1 MTAHHAIEI
10 LLTRPITPGELG
22 HLRRGVA
29 VAANADRTR
38 LMTVHAGRSPR
49 RALHTLRRRLG
60 TQLPIDVLTTH
71 YPDKHGQVLLNVALG
86 HRTNQLLRQAAA
98 ATGQRPRD
106 VLRERVTEA
115 VARDEQRRAQLLTAR
130 LEDLLAQY
138 TPEEVLACAAAG
150 LLHSRQRR
158 RTPPE
163 P

>member
-10 LLTRPITPGELG
+10 HLTRPITPGELG
-22 HLRRGVA
+22 HLRRGVS

-60 TQLPIDVLTTH
+60 AQLPIDVLTTH

-86 HRTNQLLRQAAA
+86 HRTNQLLCQAAA

-106 VLRERVTEA
+106 VLRERMTEA
-115 VARDEQRRAQLLTAR
+115 IARDEQRRAQLLTAR
-130 LEDLLAQY
+130 LEDLLAQH
-138 TPEEVLACAAAG
+138 TPEEVLACAAG
-150 LLHSRQRR
+150 LLHSRQRC

>member
-10 LLTRPITPGELG
+10 ILTRPITPGELG
-22 HLRRGVA
+22 HLRRGVS

-38 LMTVHAGRSPR
+38 LMTVHAHRNPR
-49 RALHTLRRRLG
+49 HALHTLRRRLG
-60 TQLPIDVLTTH
+60 TRLPIDVLTTH

-98 ATGQRPRD
+98 TTGQRPRD

-138 TPEEVLACAAAG
+138 TAEEVLACAAG

-158 RTPPE
+158 RTQPE

>member
-1 MTAHHAIEI
+1 M
-10 LLTRPITPGELG
+10 
-22 HLRRGVA
+22 
-29 VAANADRTR
+29 AANADRTR

-49 RALHTLRRRLG
+49 RALHTLRCQLDTR
-60 TQLPIDVLTTH
+60 LPIDVLSTH
-71 YPDKHGQVLLNVALG
+71 YPDRHGQVLLNVALG
-86 HRTNQLLRQAAA
+86 HRTSQLLRQAAV

-130 LEDLLAQY
+130 LEDLLAQH
-138 TPEEVLACAAAG
+138 TPEEVLACAAS